1 MIAFEDVVLGTAGFS
16 LRVPSA
22 RVEAGRVTALVGRNG
37 SGKTSLIETLLGLR
51 AQRQGQIRI
60 DGEPAM
66 RWWSDLAHK
75 RTVGVQLQAMAYP
88 TRTRVDEVVRLHGLV
103 YGCGADPAVAGLLGL
118 PDLHRQFYGQLSR
131 GEKQRVDLYVA
142 WAHDPALLLLDEPC
156 TGLDARYHARAL
168 QWLGAFCQRPG
179 KTVLMATHDA
189 RELALA
195 QDLLRIETGVL
206 HQATVAISLAA
217 LGDYCG
223 ELAAP
228 ASTHAQVLARAQALP
243 GHTAARCLDG
253 ARVQVFGSGPP
264 FKQAFEHLALELQAP
279 HVLRLVDHADLLH
292 GAAQEPA

>member
-1 MIAFEDVVLGTAGFS
+1 MIAFDDVVLGAAGFS

-22 RVEAGRVTALVGRNG
+22 RVAAGRVTALVGRNG

-51 AQRQGQIRI
+51 ARRQGRIQI
-60 DGEPAM
+60 DGQDAT

-75 RTVGVQLQAMAYP
+75 RVVGVQLQAMAYP
-88 TRTRVDEVVRLHGLV
+88 ARTRVDEVVQLHRLV
-103 YGCGADPAVAGLLGL
+103 YGRRPDPAVSELLDL
-118 PDLHRQFYGQLSR
+118 TDLHRRFYGQLSR

-168 QWLGAFCQRPG
+168 QWLGDFCRRAG

-195 QDLLRIETGVL
+195 QDLLRIDAGVL
-206 HQATVAISLAA
+206 HQATVAVSLAA

-228 ASTHAQVLARAQALP
+228 PSRHAHVLARAQALP
-243 GHTAARCLDG
+243 GHTVARCLDG

-264 FKQAFEHLALELQAP
+264 FKQAFEHLVQELQAP
-279 HVLRLVDHADLLH
+279 HALRLVDHADLLH
-292 GAAQEPA
+292 SAAQETA